1 MKPKVL
7 ALTGC
12 TASGKSGLAMKLAR
26 EYPMEIVCMDS
37 MQIYRRM
44 DIGTAKPTRSEQK
57 QVPHHMLDILEPEE
71 SYAVAR
77 YVEDAERVFAD
88 IWQRGKIPLLV
99 GGTGLYLKSLLHG
112 MTLGQQESDP
122 AVRARYAA
130 IAAEPD
136 GKIKLHA
143 LLEKVDE
150 ETARRLHP
158 NDLRRVVRALEVYEL
173 TGTPMSRQKRQEP
186 ERPYDLLPM
195 ALRMPRPELQT
206 RIAQRVQ
213 EMMRQGLLREVQGL
227 LDSGVPAESQSMQAI
242 GYKELVPVC
251 RGQVAEADAVWQI
264 ILNTRHYAKRQETW
278 FRAEEAIRWVDAGPS
293 APDELRRM
301 IDGFWQM

>member
-1 MKPKVL
+1 
-7 ALTGC
+7 
-12 TASGKSGLAMKLAR
+12 
-26 EYPMEIVCMDS
+26 MDS

-77 YVEDAERVFAD
+77 YVEDAEQVFGD

-122 AVRARYAA
+122 AVRARYEAV
-130 IAAEPD
+130 AAEPD
-136 GKIKLHA
+136 GKARLHTM
-143 LLEKVDE
+143 LEKVDE

-158 NDLRRVVRALEVYEL
+158 NDLRRVVRALEIYEL

-278 FRAEEAIRWVDAGPS
+278 FKAEEAVRWVDAGPS
-293 APDELRRM
+293 ALDELRRRT
-301 IDGFWQM
+301 DEFLAD

>member
-1 MKPKVL
+1 
-7 ALTGC
+7 
-12 TASGKSGLAMKLAR
+12 
-26 EYPMEIVCMDS
+26 
-37 MQIYRRM
+37 
-44 DIGTAKPTRSEQK
+44 
-57 QVPHHMLDILEPEE
+57 MLDILEPEE

-88 IWQRGKIPLLV
+88 IWQRGKLPLLV

-122 AVRARYAA
+122 AVRARYEA

-136 GKIKLHA
+136 GKAELHA

-195 ALRMPRPELQT
+195 ALRMPRPELQA
-206 RIAQRVQ
+206 RIAVRVQ

-227 LDSGVPAESQSMQAI
+227 LDSGVSSECQSMQAI
-242 GYKELVPVC
+242 GYKELAPVC
-251 RGQVAEADAVWQI
+251 RGERDEQDAVWQI
-264 ILNTRHYAKRQETW
+264 ILDTRHYAKRQETW
-278 FRAEEAIRWVDAGPS
+278 FKAEEAIRWADAGPS
-293 APDELRRM
+293 ALDELRRM

>member
-12 TASGKSGLAMKLAR
+12 TASGKSDLAMKLAL
-26 EYPMEIVCMDS
+26 EYPVEIVCMDS

-57 QVPHHMLDILEPEE
+57 LVPHHMLDILEPEE

-77 YVEDAERVFAD
+77 YVEDAERVFGD

-122 AVRARYAA
+122 AVRARYEAV
-130 IAAEPD
+130 AAEPD
-136 GKIKLHA
+136 GKARLHTM
-143 LLEKVDE
+143 LEKVDE

-158 NDLRRVVRALEVYEL
+158 NDLRRVVRALEIYEL

-264 ILNTRHYAKRQETW
+264 ILNAITPSGRKRGS
-278 FRAEEAIRWVDAGPS
+278 RPKKPS
-293 APDELRRM
+293 AGWTRGPRR
-301 IDGFWQM
+301 WTACAA

>member
-1 MKPKVL
+1 M
-7 ALTGC
+7 
-12 TASGKSGLAMKLAR
+12 
-26 EYPMEIVCMDS
+26 
-37 MQIYRRM
+37 
-44 DIGTAKPTRSEQK
+44 
-57 QVPHHMLDILEPEE
+57 
-71 SYAVAR
+71 
-77 YVEDAERVFAD
+77 
-88 IWQRGKIPLLV
+88 

-122 AVRARYAA
+122 AVRARYEA

-136 GKIKLHA
+136 GKAELHA

-195 ALRMPRPELQT
+195 ALRMPRPELQA
-206 RIAQRVQ
+206 RIAVRVQ

-227 LDSGVPAESQSMQAI
+227 LDSGVSSECQSMQAI
-242 GYKELVPVC
+242 GYKELAPSAGEKETNRTRSGRSFRIPAIMPNGRK
-251 RGQVAEADAVWQI
+251 RGSRPKKPSAG
-264 ILNTRHYAKRQETW
+264 RMP
-278 FRAEEAIRWVDAGPS
+278 GPS
-293 APDELRRM
+293 ALDELRRM